1 MIVRKDTWKREEEGN
16 NNMEGD
22 DNIQNN
28 NSDQIELRRMMLN
41 IWKMV
46 Q

>member
-1 MIVRKDTWKREEEGN
+1 MIVRKDTWRREEEGN

>member
-1 MIVRKDTWKREEEGN
+1 MILRKDTLKREEEGN